1 MSGYSKLGASPAPS
15 AASRAQGTAPR
26 AQGTALRTHAA
37 GPHEPAVPDDGDVTT
52 ARAVV
57 PSFDEVYDAHFSA
70 LWRSARALG
79 VPESACDDVL
89 QEVFIVVHRRLAEFE
104 GRAALRTW
112 LVRILVHVVSEQR
125 RRFRRK
131 EDHAELPEEVRDSR
145 APGPLE
151 ELARA
156 EAVKVLATIL
166 DALDDDQRTVFV
178 LAELEQL
185 PIPEIAAALG
195 LSPNTVY
202 SRLRLARREYER
214 QVARVRARDAWRK
227 P

>member
-1 MSGYSKLGASPAPS
+1 MRATMDLAMSGYSKLGAGRASNGTLSEPS
-15 AASRAQGTAPR
+15 ASASVDDSAPR
-26 AQGTALRTHAA
+26 
-37 GPHEPAVPDDGDVTT
+37 PVI
-52 ARAVV
+52 

-70 LWRSARALG
+70 MWRSARALG
-79 VPESACDDVL
+79 VPETACDDVL

-145 APGPLE
+145 AAGPLE

-202 SRLRLARREYER
+202 SRLRLGRREFER

>member
-1 MSGYSKLGASPAPS
+1 MRATMSLEMSHSSQLDAAAPTERV
-15 AASRAQGTAPR
+15 A
-26 AQGTALRTHAA
+26 
-37 GPHEPAVPDDGDVTT
+37 
-52 ARAVV
+52 V
-57 PSFDEVYDAHFSA
+57 PSFDAIYEAHFAA

-89 QEVFIVVHRRLAEFE
+89 QDVFLVVHRKLAEFE
-104 GRAALRTW
+104 GRSSLRTW

-131 EDHAELPEEVRDSR
+131 EGHAELPEDVRDSR
-145 APGPLE
+145 TPGPLE
-151 ELARA
+151 KLARA
-156 EAVKVLATIL
+156 EAVRVLGRIL

-185 PIPEIAAALG
+185 PVPEIAAALG
-195 LSPNTVY
+195 VPMNTVY

-214 QVARVRARDAWRK
+214 QVARVRARDEWRI